1 MAQHPRDSQRP
12 SPDAEQ
18 CQRIMRD
25 VVYYQSVVGML
36 DFVGQLP
43 AVLPA
48 VGVLGGVLY
57 WLLQKKMEATLAQ
70 RLEVTKHQ
78 LQLDYQRM
86 SIVFEHQRDSFR
98 RVLAAM
104 HETIESIEGGD
115 SEQWYPI
122 SKEVVDKF
130 RRIVSEECLLL
141 DEESDHALRLFV
153 YATSK
158 AVSAPYEADPDQEDI
173 RGAHSLTAFIFERL
187 ADHFRFRVGLVPQ
200 ELDPILDVQLLG
212 AAVLINRYHF
222 PDHNL
227 PTRGPLAFREGETA
241 AELVAAAK
249 RNLAVLQSELKS
261 LQTAIVAK
269 EGRTRAF
276 FQVGVDVSR
285 YLARFAEAES
295 KAKRST
301 DHLLM

>member
-1 MAQHPRDSQRP
+1 MP
-12 SPDAEQ
+12 S
-18 CQRIMRD
+18 
-25 VVYYQSVVGML
+25 VLYYQSVAGIL
-36 DFVGQLP
+36 NFLGQLG
-43 AVLPA
+43 AVVPS

-57 WLLQKKMEATLAQ
+57 WLLQKRMEATLAQ

-104 HETIESIEGGD
+104 HETIETMEAGD

-122 SKEVVDKF
+122 SREVVDKF
-130 RRIVSEECLLL
+130 RRVVSEECLLL

-153 YATSK
+153 DATSQ
-158 AVSAPYEADPDQEDI
+158 AVSPPFEADPSQEDMW
-173 RGAHSLTAFIFERL
+173 RAHSLTAFIFERL

-200 ELDPILDVQLLG
+200 ELDRVLDVQLLG
-212 AAVLINRYHF
+212 ASMLINRYHF

-249 RNLAVLQSELKS
+249 TNLPVLLSELNS
-261 LQTAIVAK
+261 LQAAIAAK
-269 EGRTRAF
+269 EGRSRAF
-276 FQVGVDVSR
+276 FQVGLDVSR
-285 YLARFAEAES
+285 YLMRFAEAGPR
-295 KAKRST
+295 ARRSA
-301 DHLLM
+301 DRLLT

>member
-1 MAQHPRDSQRP
+1 
-12 SPDAEQ
+12 
-18 CQRIMRD
+18 MRD

-115 SEQWYPI
+115 S
-122 SKEVVDKF
+122 
-130 RRIVSEECLLL
+130 
-141 DEESDHALRLFV
+141 A
-153 YATSK
+153 
-158 AVSAPYEADPDQEDI
+158 
-173 RGAHSLTAFIFERL
+173 
-187 ADHFRFRVGLVPQ
+187 
-200 ELDPILDVQLLG
+200 
-212 AAVLINRYHF
+212 
-222 PDHNL
+222 
-227 PTRGPLAFREGETA
+227 
-241 AELVAAAK
+241 
-249 RNLAVLQSELKS
+249 
-261 LQTAIVAK
+261 
-269 EGRTRAF
+269 TRA
-276 FQVGVDVSR
+276 QLSM
-285 YLARFAEAES
+285 
-295 KAKRST
+295 
-301 DHLLM
+301 LLEGIDWRRPQRTWTPQIAV